1 MYSPLMAA
9 APKVVFN
16 WPPGADEVKTK
27 HVKVT
32 FTYSVIPPGRGST
45 PEPEKGWGRKYR
57 RAPLPTPPSKGASS
71 SPAKVM
77 NSATQSP
84 PTKDPAPVAAP
95 AVAGTP
101 GGGGGGRDEARPEGA
116 SDEGTLQPHS
126 ALDRKPASQAA
137 TPASDAAEASAIGAG
152 VAVTAASAGGA
163 SDTKSKAGKQ
173 AVKSVQFLD
182 PLLKVWGEVEVFTVG
197 DWWNARI
204 DKIVTEKSKTARIS
218 VSYEQSPGV
227 YGVMPGDEVELVIRQ
242 ADGIW
247 AYAQQLRHRQPEKP
261 GLLDA
266 AGVGGAGG
274 EAAAGGGTAIAPAP
288 APPPPA
294 AIAIVK
300 NAAPIS
306 NVKRELTMPVKREL
320 MMPGPPT
327 VVAVGLVEGLHMGL
341 QMGVTPP
348 APLSHAE
355 EDGGNLEAVKEPRWG
370 YYPGHPCYWPLFYT
384 RTDGTK
390 LILTKL
396 KPYPHAYKRVR
407 VRHGSDGDS
416 GNPCNSWT
424 RDLDKEIQEREE
436 RRRMG
441 QLSPS
446 LDVDS
451 NKSSPMVASPNNA
464 PPVLSHVGAA
474 PASSGGMLLA
484 PQVVRVGSSDKGSEN
499 MANGGDAP
507 RAAHAQDVTSHA
519 QDVTSRVSPS
529 VSPTLEQEATE
540 QAAGEQA
547 ALRLKALHALALED
561 LTKAEL
567 KGKLNAKVPKQML
580 KELARRVET
589 PGDADKEACK
599 YKLKPA
605 LWLEVQMDTW
615 SEYSQD
621 DRSVLAIRLARAKEE
636 GAGTLSTARSPADAP
651 ASRSPV
657 NQDAAAD
664 DKKAPKGHDAGS
676 RGGALRG
683 AGRQGSAFEDV
694 KGGVR
699 SDSAAAPPS
708 KSPPSH
714 ELSDNENGM
723 QNGMQIAHKTTL
735 EGTASNKS
743 SSPTDGKQV
752 EASCKTREAAI
763 PRKRARDSS
772 EVSCSEPSSK
782 EARKSE
788 ASSSTLPSHA
798 LPPGDKDMDRGRESE
813 RQGDGRKA
821 RTDSSDSPGLM
832 LSPFP
837 LRNPLDDFCAT
848 TPCCPCMDAS
858 ERGTGLQTPMQV

>member
-1 MYSPLMAA
+1 
-9 APKVVFN
+9 
-16 WPPGADEVKTK
+16 
-27 HVKVT
+27 
-32 FTYSVIPPGRGST
+32 
-45 PEPEKGWGRKYR
+45 
-57 RAPLPTPPSKGASS
+57 
-71 SPAKVM
+71 
-77 NSATQSP
+77 
-84 PTKDPAPVAAP
+84 
-95 AVAGTP
+95 
-101 GGGGGGRDEARPEGA
+101 
-116 SDEGTLQPHS
+116 
-126 ALDRKPASQAA
+126 
-137 TPASDAAEASAIGAG
+137 

-173 AVKSVQFLD
+173 AAKSVQTLD
-182 PLLKVWGEVEVFTVG
+182 SLLKVWGEVEVFTVG

-204 DKIVTEKSKTARIS
+204 DKIVIESRKTARIS

-227 YGVMPGDEVELVIRQ
+227 YDVMPGDEVELVIRQ
-242 ADGIW
+242 TEGIW
-247 AYAQQLRHRQPEKP
+247 VYAQQLRHRQPEKP
-261 GLLDA
+261 GVLDA

-348 APLSHAE
+348 APLSRAE
-355 EDGGNLEAVKEPRWG
+355 EDGGNWDAVKEPRWG

-407 VRHGSDGDS
+407 VRHGSDSDS

-441 QLSPS
+441 QLSPW

-507 RAAHAQDVTSHA
+507 RAAHA

-636 GAGTLSTARSPADAP
+636 GAGTSSTARSPADAP

-723 QNGMQIAHKTTL
+723 KIAHKTTL
-735 EGTASNKS
+735 DGTASNKG

-788 ASSSTLPSHA
+788 ASSSILPSHA
-798 LPPGDKDMDRGRESE
+798 PPPGDKDRDKDKDRGRESE

-832 LSPFP
+832 LSPFV
-837 LRNPLDDFCAT
+837 LRNPVHDFCAT

-858 ERGTGLQTPMQV
+858 ERGTDLQTPMQVRRLTPMQVRPQGLPTACCGTRECGTRGFLRACHA